1 MSLQIDNFE
10 VGYELFLRYRYQF
23 VFEVGYEFI
32 LKYVMSEF
40 FFFYFVRPPYN
51 TSIIVRFAIHI
62 SEVICN
68 F

>member
-40 FFFYFVRPPYN
+40 FFYFVRPPYN